1 LSNFQYYYNIKNSQY
16 PFSSQ
21 ACGGLFLMA
30 VFLLQQ
36 DHQQQTT
43 SFSHSTVRLIYGAF
57 TAITL
62 LGVIILAL
70 LRIPADEAQNRRR
83 ASALSEQLDQINPAE
98 NQQQQEEQSSHLEIL
113 SQSYLF
119 IIPL

>member
-1 LSNFQYYYNIKNSQY
+1 
-16 PFSSQ
+16 
-21 ACGGLFLMA
+21 MA

-70 LRIPADEAQNRRR
+70 LRIPDETQNRRR
-83 ASALSEQLDQINPAE
+83 ASALSEQLDQINPAD
-98 NQQQQEEQSSHLEIL
+98 NQQQQEEPSSHLEIL
-113 SQSYLF
+113 SKSISY
-119 IIPL
+119 